1 MERFGISCTCFFVSV
16 NVAFCFSFAFEYIFF
31 VFFLYGDGGRWIGMD
46 GLLLSYILYVGSN
59 DILFTVALN

>member
-16 NVAFCFSFAFEYIFF
+16 NVAFCFHLRSSIYFS
-31 VFFLYGDGGRWIGMD
+31 FFLNGDGGRWIGMD
-46 GLLLSYILYVGSN
+46 GLLLSYILYVGWN